1 MRQEKEYDY
10 DRIKRIHDR
19 IDYHADPDNMANKK
33 KSNRFDLK
41 NTPYAIAD
49 DALSTELS
57 DEGDL
62 DIYRKYKLALYEEHL
77 TVEKLEEQELA
88 LKTAASDNQNG
99 NYEKGGE
106 YYKN

>member
-1 MRQEKEYDY
+1 VRQEKEFDY

-19 IDYHADPDNMANKK
+19 VDYHADPDNMENKK

-41 NTPYAIAD
+41 NTSYHIAD

-88 LKTAASDNQNG
+88 LKTAVSNHYNRKWK
-99 NYEKGGE
+99 KGGE